1 MLGPTTASDRGRA
14 GVGLDDLVD
23 VVVEVEA
30 GEVMVPSRTC
40 RVPPSTLIC
49 RYPLLP
55 SLMSLVS
62 LLSSAMVIP
71 TLSSSSDEED
81 APSVSEKPSLL
92 LSSSSEESS
101 SSLNSSTD
109 IMESV
114 PWLITILALSTD
126 RAEGLLFVDTPS
138 FFLVGVDDDEVKSAM
153 AAAAAASGEGPPA
166 AASGEGPPAA
176 SAPLFLEPGGVGVM
190 FVDEMRRFSTDF
202 GTLFRIGS
210 VV

>member
-1 MLGPTTASDRGRA
+1 
-14 GVGLDDLVD
+14 
-23 VVVEVEA
+23 
-30 GEVMVPSRTC
+30 
-40 RVPPSTLIC
+40 
-49 RYPLLP
+49 
-55 SLMSLVS
+55 MSLVS
-62 LLSSAMVIP
+62 LSSSAMVIA
-71 TLSSSSDEED
+71 TLSSSSEEDD

-126 RAEGLLFVDTPS
+126 RAEGLLFVATPS
-138 FFLVGVDDDEVKSAM
+138 SFLVGVDDDEVKSAM
-153 AAAAAASGEGPPA
+153 AAAA